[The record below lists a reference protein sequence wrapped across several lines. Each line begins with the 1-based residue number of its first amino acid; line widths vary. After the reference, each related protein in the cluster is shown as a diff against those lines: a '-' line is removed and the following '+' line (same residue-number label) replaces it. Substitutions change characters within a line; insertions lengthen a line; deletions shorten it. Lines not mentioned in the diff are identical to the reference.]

1 MQSKKSF
8 QNFPGRKALNACY
21 LQRDNYMPFV
31 FFLQGIQNFRIKVF
45 CDATSFLCMCGRV
58 HRHTSE
64 FCSRNNSTV
73 EIGRLRRNSARL
85 RHSALCSIYGA
96 KKDLPKNSMVLWSS
110 VVSKLLP
117 LWPKEIKNELN
128 FRKWTIK
135 KINNLCQ
142 NSIKFMLN
150 F

>member
-85 RHSALCSIYGA
+85 RHSALCSIYGV
-96 KKDLPKNSMVLWSS
+96 KTDLPKNSRVLWSS

-117 LWPKEIKNELN
+117 LRPNV
-128 FRKWTIK
+128 IK
-135 KINNLCQ
+135 KQIELHEMDYQ
-142 NSIKFMLN
+142 KG
-150 F
+150 